1 MPSTAG
7 VYNVR
12 TPGAAT
18 VASGQ
23 ATAPTAAQVVAD
35 TGALAAGVY
44 DLEITLGFSGVLA
57 AGKHLSVEHQ
67 HRPTWAGSSRHRWV
81 SLPDQ
86 GGRRTERTCPC
97 GSWSCGW
104 CSLRGCSCHDQGN
117 SSSSVAI
124 WQRERFS

>member
-57 AGKHLSVEHQ
+57 AGKHLSVEHRNAANAANIAQ
-67 HRPTWAGSSRHRWV
+67 LGLAPAGTGGSVYLTRVVVALNERVRVVVGAVAGAV
-81 SLPDQ
+81 S
-86 GGRRTERTCPC
+86 E
-97 GSWSCGW
+97 
-104 CSLRGCSCHDQGN
+104 
-117 SSSSVAI
+117 VAHATI
-124 WQRERFS
+124 RAIPLAA